1 MKIKNIIKLLAFLP
15 LLTSCDD
22 IFTPAIE
29 NIRGLD
35 AMYKEPS
42 YAQGILANAYVLLP
56 YSSTPNSDVATDD
69 AVTNDKTSDYL
80 KMATGSWAANS
91 DPMSQWQARRNA
103 IQYINLF
110 LERADSVKWANDP
123 TIAAMFKERLK
134 AEAYGL
140 RALQMFY
147 LLQVHGGWD
156 DSGKLLGVPILTHSE
171 TPASDFNV
179 ARNSFQDCIDS
190 IIVDA
195 TRAESHLPL
204 TYDDLA
210 NDADVPA
217 KYQAMGITKASDY
230 NRVFG
235 AIVRGRMCGN
245 IANAIIAQATLLA
258 ASPAYNKGTTVTW
271 ANAADRAAVV
281 LDHIGGVSGLAPT
294 GLTWYSKDNAA
305 EITTAQTNKGSNPK
319 EIIWRGDIGSSNDL
333 ETSNFP
339 PSLEGKGRIN
349 PTQNLVDAFPMAN
362 GYPISDKTN
371 SGYNASDPYSNRDP
385 RLAKYIVV
393 NGSTQGPANAVI
405 TTATYGTNYDAKDK
419 ESGYSTRTGYY
430 LRKLLRSDCN
440 VTSAS
445 STKQLHYDSRIRYT
459 EIFLDYAEAANEAW
473 GPTGK
478 GTHAYSA
485 YDVIKAIRTRAGV
498 GVNNGDPYLENIK
511 NTSNQDAMRELIRNE
526 RRLELCFEN
535 HRFYDLRRWKVDL
548 SKLNETANGMQ
559 IDKQNDN
566 TITYTTV
573 PVETRNYEDYMYYG
587 PIPYSETL
595 KWTNLQQNHG
605 WGK

>member
-1 MKIKNIIKLLAFLP
+1 MKIKNIIKLLVFLP

-22 IFTPAIE
+22 LFTPAIE
-29 NIRGLD
+29 NIRGID

-42 YAQGILANAYVLLP
+42 YAQGILANAYILLP

-69 AVTNDKTSDYL
+69 AVTNDKTSTYL
-80 KMATGSWAANS
+80 KMATGSWASNS

-110 LERADSVKWANDP
+110 LERTDSVTWANNSV
-123 TIAAMFKERLK
+123 ISSMFNDRLK
-134 AEAYGL
+134 GEAYGL
-140 RALQMFY
+140 RALQLFY
-147 LLQVHGGWD
+147 LLQAHGGWVN
-156 DSGKLLGVPILTHSE
+156 GKLLGVPILTHSE
-171 TPASDFNV
+171 TSTSDFNV
-179 ARNSFQDCIDS
+179 ERNTFQDCIDS
-190 IIVDA
+190 IIADA
-195 TRAESHLPL
+195 SRAKALLPL
-204 TYDDLA
+204 NYNDIATA
-210 NDADVPA
+210 NIPA
-217 KYQAMGITKASDY
+217 KYVAMGITNASDY

-235 AIVRGRMCGN
+235 AVVRGRMCGN
-245 IANAIIAQATLLA
+245 IADAIVAQATLLA
-258 ASPAYNKGTTVTW
+258 ASPAYNTGTTITW
-271 ANAADRAAVV
+271 ADAADKAATV
-281 LDHIGGVSGLAPT
+281 LDNIGGVSGLAST
-294 GLTWYSKDNAA
+294 GTTWYTNST
-305 EITTAQTNKGSNPK
+305 EITAAQKDAGSNPK
-319 EIIWRGDIGSSNDL
+319 EIIWRGDVESSNDL
-333 ETSNFP
+333 ESSNFP
-339 PSLEGKGRIN
+339 PSLEGTGRIN

-362 GYPISDKTN
+362 GYPISDETN
-371 SGYNASDPYSNRDP
+371 SGYNASDPYTNRDP
-385 RLAKYIVV
+385 RLANYIVV
-393 NGSTQGPANAVI
+393 NGSTQGPSSTTI
-405 TTATYGTNYDAKDK
+405 TTGTYGSNYDVINK

-445 STKQLHYDSRIRYT
+445 STKQLHYTARIRYT

-511 NTSNQDAMRELIRNE
+511 NSSDKDAMRELIRNE

-548 SKLNETANGMQ
+548 TKLNETATGEQ
-559 IDKQNDN
+559 IDKLSDGSLEYSK
-566 TITYTTV
+566 ID
-573 PVETRNYEDYMYYG
+573 VETRNYEDYMYYG

-595 KWTNLQQNHG
+595 KWKNLYQNDG
-605 WGK
+605 WK